1 MPPAARWCFDRGAR
15 GGASQLDFFEST
27 LLSFRSAT
35 CANGCPKSVVALVK
49 PHHDAALTYALSFKG
64 RASQS
69 EAAHAAWSAYLL
81 FFRLILR
88 PMADSPPGSLPPDPV
103 ADYRDNRLSHWE
115 RGDLDTLFALAR
127 THASVRAT
135 PHDYAAPASANCE
148 DPPPVSKRQAARA
161 SALAAVGEYSRAA
174 AALHSVPLAPTG
186 PRLHKELL
194 RLHPQTPDPVPCAL
208 PDPFSLDRLTF
219 PEASVDVCE
228 VLSSSPNGSAPFL
241 DGIRF
246 EALRALCSRSHL
258 RGIAEAIANAE
269 VPAGVAH
276 FLSSATLVP
285 LDKLTP
291 AERNAL
297 ELSAGDMKGSVRPI
311 GIGSVLVRFA
321 MRVLLRAHGEPIA
334 QWLAARGQFGF
345 GVKGGVELVQF
356 LVRSL
361 LDSDPS
367 LVLVQ
372 LDAENA
378 FKSFYRSE
386 MFRTLLEDPVW
397 QPLLRS
403 AIMLYGQES
412 NLYVFDGSQ
421 PGPSLRI
428 PSRRGARQGCVLG
441 LIPFAAVA
449 ARVYARIGAAAPS
462 HSVLAAFSDDV
473 NLVGTGDGLA
483 LATWVAPSAFAAVG
497 LSVTIRK
504 RQAYCQLGSSS
515 PFGALPFG
523 HLLHG
528 VAVSSSGIKVLGAP
542 VGSGTFAR
550 ELLDKTVE
558 RFHQFGSRLVGL
570 ADHFHSHTATRLLQV
585 CGRRFGHHLR
595 STPRGLGRSEGY
607 GDTIPSFLEDADAAA
622 FSTLAGIWGVS
633 PDLLDTPSMRTQ
645 LSLPVQ
651 FGGLGIG
658 DNVVIADAS
667 HIGAAALVVGQAVT
681 FLRAQHAT
689 LSDAGAFFSDPSGVS
704 SPHSLYL
711 VGASSIHQAMATPT
725 LELDA
730 GANASAPMWAV
741 ELRAAHTRV
750 VEECGDAVLEDL
762 AGPLAS
768 ALKLLPSKRSH
779 IARAGCSAAGA
790 EPASAMRS
798 AADLRAIPHYS
809 DFPLHSMRKVQETL
823 SHRIHT
829 VRFAKLVAR
838 MPTSGPDSN
847 RFRGRLLR
855 AATAFLVTDPP
866 SEGRLGEVRERS
878 PEYYDSM
885 FRVAACRPFGLPAAP
900 VLSLGEPC
908 PCASCSFSVQGML
921 ARFEDAGVEF
931 TPSTWAVAYADHVAR
946 CSGGVSNH
954 AAHEWAA
961 HGLSDICHDVKS
973 ALGVGVQILTDP
985 SVLVSLP
992 KGSDG
997 RPADVGLFGYG
1008 GIRGNTVA
1016 IDTTIAPILG
1026 VSSSDPTTALRAA
1039 ERHKI
1044 QKYDEGV
1051 RNAAGMLRF
1060 VPFAVSEFGSLA
1072 PHAEAFLVELAKA
1085 SHTHTGQKIGQLL
1098 SAWRR
1103 RFSLLINMAHA
1114 DNVLGGVASARAA
1127 RDGTPA
1133 PASRRSSACVAMT
1146 RVIGCKRPRRG

>member
-1 MPPAARWCFDRGAR
+1 
-15 GGASQLDFFEST
+15 
-27 LLSFRSAT
+27 
-35 CANGCPKSVVALVK
+35 
-49 PHHDAALTYALSFKG
+49 
-64 RASQS
+64 
-69 EAAHAAWSAYLL
+69 
-81 FFRLILR
+81 
-88 PMADSPPGSLPPDPV
+88 
-103 ADYRDNRLSHWE
+103 
-115 RGDLDTLFALAR
+115 
-127 THASVRAT
+127 
-135 PHDYAAPASANCE
+135 
-148 DPPPVSKRQAARA
+148 
-161 SALAAVGEYSRAA
+161 
-174 AALHSVPLAPTG
+174 
-186 PRLHKELL
+186 
-194 RLHPQTPDPVPCAL
+194 
-208 PDPFSLDRLTF
+208 
-219 PEASVDVCE
+219 
-228 VLSSSPNGSAPFL
+228 
-241 DGIRF
+241 
-246 EALRALCSRSHL
+246 
-258 RGIAEAIANAE
+258 
-269 VPAGVAH
+269 
-276 FLSSATLVP
+276 
-285 LDKLTP
+285 
-291 AERNAL
+291 
-297 ELSAGDMKGSVRPI
+297 
-311 GIGSVLVRFA
+311 
-321 MRVLLRAHGEPIA
+321 
-334 QWLAARGQFGF
+334 
-345 GVKGGVELVQF
+345 
-356 LVRSL
+356 
-361 LDSDPS
+361 
-367 LVLVQ
+367 
-372 LDAENA
+372 
-378 FKSFYRSE
+378 
-386 MFRTLLEDPVW
+386 
-397 QPLLRS
+397 
-403 AIMLYGQES
+403 
-412 NLYVFDGSQ
+412 
-421 PGPSLRI
+421 
-428 PSRRGARQGCVLG
+428 
-441 LIPFAAVA
+441 
-449 ARVYARIGAAAPS
+449 
-462 HSVLAAFSDDV
+462 
-473 NLVGTGDGLA
+473 
-483 LATWVAPSAFAAVG
+483 
-497 LSVTIRK
+497 
-504 RQAYCQLGSSS
+504 
-515 PFGALPFG
+515 
-523 HLLHG
+523 
-528 VAVSSSGIKVLGAP
+528 
-542 VGSGTFAR
+542 
-550 ELLDKTVE
+550 
-558 RFHQFGSRLVGL
+558 
-570 ADHFHSHTATRLLQV
+570 
-585 CGRRFGHHLR
+585 
-595 STPRGLGRSEGY
+595 
-607 GDTIPSFLEDADAAA
+607 
-622 FSTLAGIWGVS
+622 
-633 PDLLDTPSMRTQ
+633 MRTQ

-658 DNVVIADAS
+658 DNVVITDAS

-779 IARAGCSAAGA
+779 VARAGCSAAGA

-809 DFPLHSMRKVQETL
+809 HFPLHSMRKVQETL

-931 TPSTWAVAYADHVAR
+931 TPPTWAVAYGDHVAR

-1060 VPFAVSEFGSLA
+1060 VPFAVSKFGSLA

-1085 SHTHTGQKIGQLL
+1085 SHTHTGQKIGHLL

>member
-1 MPPAARWCFDRGAR
+1 
-15 GGASQLDFFEST
+15 
-27 LLSFRSAT
+27 
-35 CANGCPKSVVALVK
+35 
-49 PHHDAALTYALSFKG
+49 
-64 RASQS
+64 
-69 EAAHAAWSAYLL
+69 
-81 FFRLILR
+81 
-88 PMADSPPGSLPPDPV
+88 
-103 ADYRDNRLSHWE
+103 
-115 RGDLDTLFALAR
+115 
-127 THASVRAT
+127 
-135 PHDYAAPASANCE
+135 
-148 DPPPVSKRQAARA
+148 
-161 SALAAVGEYSRAA
+161 
-174 AALHSVPLAPTG
+174 
-186 PRLHKELL
+186 
-194 RLHPQTPDPVPCAL
+194 
-208 PDPFSLDRLTF
+208 
-219 PEASVDVCE
+219 
-228 VLSSSPNGSAPFL
+228 
-241 DGIRF
+241 
-246 EALRALCSRSHL
+246 
-258 RGIAEAIANAE
+258 
-269 VPAGVAH
+269 
-276 FLSSATLVP
+276 
-285 LDKLTP
+285 
-291 AERNAL
+291 
-297 ELSAGDMKGSVRPI
+297 MKGSVRPI

-378 FKSFYRSE
+378 FNSFYRSE

-441 LIPFAAVA
+441 LILFAAVA

-542 VGSGTFAR
+542 VGLATFAR

-607 GDTIPSFLEDADAAA
+607 GDTITSFLEDADAAA

-779 IARAGCSAAGA
+779 VARAGCSAAGA

-885 FRVAACRPFGLPAAP
+885 FRVAACRPFRLPAAP

-1008 GIRGNTVA
+1008 GIRGNSVA

-1085 SHTHTGQKIGQLL
+1085 SHTHTGQKIGHLL